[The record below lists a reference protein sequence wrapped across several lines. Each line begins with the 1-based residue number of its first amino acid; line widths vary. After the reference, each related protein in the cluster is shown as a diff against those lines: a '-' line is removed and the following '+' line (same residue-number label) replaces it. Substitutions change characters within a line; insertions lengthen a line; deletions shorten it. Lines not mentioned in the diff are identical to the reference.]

1 MTIQERIKEIEDE
14 IKKTQKNKATEK
26 HIGLLKARMSKLELE
41 EESHKKSGGYGFSVS
56 KSGDATMA
64 LVGYPNVGKSSLL
77 NALTNKKSTVGNFE
91 FTTLTV
97 IPGTLNY
104 NGAQIQILD
113 LPGIIDNAAL
123 GAGRG
128 REIISTIR
136 NVDLIVL
143 VTDIQLK
150 GLDRIIAELYKA
162 GIVLNRKKKNIAFK
176 RTNYGGL
183 RIHKP
188 RNVDIDNGD
197 IRDIAKEFKIV
208 NGDIYIRENIDMDDL
223 IDFFKGNI
231 VYIKSF
237 MVVNKIDM
245 PHDEEQLKRKLKD
258 FGNYIEVSA
267 ETGHNLESM
276 KNMIYKTLDMVR
288 VYMRNK
294 SGEVDYE
301 RPLILSEGATI
312 RDVSR
317 KISREMISTF
327 RYAIITGPTRKIEAR
342 VGLDYKVNDEDV
354 VTLIS
359 KY

>member
-1 MTIQERIKEIEDE
+1 MTIEDRIKEIEAE

-26 HIGLLKARMSKLELE
+26 HIGLLKARMSKLEIE
-41 EESHKKSGGYGFSVS
+41 EESHKKSGGGYGFSVP
-56 KSGDATMA
+56 KSGDATIA

-77 NALTNKKSTVGNFE
+77 NILTNKKSTVGNFE

-150 GLDRIIAELYKA
+150 GLDRIVSELYKA
-162 GIVLNRKKKNIAFK
+162 GIVLNKKRKDISLKK
-176 RTNYGGL
+176 TNYGGL

-188 RNVDIDNGD
+188 RHVDININD

-208 NGDIYIRENIDMDDL
+208 NGDIYIRENVDMDDL

-245 PHDEEQLKRKLKD
+245 PHDELLLKKKLS
-258 FGNYIEVSA
+258 GINYIEVSA
-267 ETGHNLESM
+267 TTGYNIEKM
-276 KNMIYKTLDMVR
+276 KENIYKSLDLVR
-288 VYMRNK
+288 IYMRNK
-294 SGEVDYE
+294 SGIVDYE
-301 RPLILSEGATI
+301 RPLILSEGSTV
-312 RDVSR
+312 RDVCR
-317 KISREMISTF
+317 KISREMIPSF
-327 RYAIITGPTRKIEAR
+327 RYAIITGPTRKIELR

-354 VTLIS
+354 ITLIS

>member
-1 MTIQERIKEIEDE
+1 MTIEERIREIEDE

-26 HIGLLKARMSKLELE
+26 HIGLLKAKMSKLELE

-56 KSGDATMA
+56 KSGDATIA

-77 NALTNKKSTVGNFE
+77 NILTNKKSTVGNFS

-136 NVDLIVL
+136 TVDLIVL

-150 GLDRIIAELYKA
+150 GLKRIISELYKA
-162 GIVLNRKKKNIAFK
+162 GIVLNRKRKDITFKKA
-176 RTNYGGL
+176 NYGGL

-188 RNVDIDNGD
+188 RHVDINISD

-208 NGDIYIRENIDMDDL
+208 NGDIYIRENVDIDDL

-245 PHDEEQLKRKLKD
+245 PHDENLLKKKLSD
-258 FGNYIEVSA
+258 TNYIEVSA
-267 ETGHNLESM
+267 TTGYNIESM
-276 KNMIYKTLDMVR
+276 KNLIYKSLDMVR
-288 VYMRNK
+288 IYMRNK
-294 SGEVDYE
+294 AGVVDYE
-301 RPLILSEGATI
+301 RPLILSEGSTV
-312 RDVSR
+312 RDVCR

-327 RYAIITGPTRKIEAR
+327 RYAIITGPSRKIELR
-342 VGLDYKVNDEDV
+342 VGLDYKVNDEDII
-354 VTLIS
+354 TLIS

>member
-1 MTIQERIKEIEDE
+1 MTIEERIKEIEDE

-26 HIGLLKARMSKLELE
+26 HIGILKARISRLEIE

-56 KSGDATMA
+56 KSGDATLA

-136 NVDLIVL
+136 NVDLIVM

-150 GLDRIIAELYKA
+150 GIERIVSELYKA
-162 GIVLNRKKKNIAFK
+162 GIVLNRKRKNIGFK

-183 RIHKP
+183 KIHKP
-188 RNVDIDNGD
+188 KNVDINNGD

-208 NGDIYIRENIDMDDL
+208 NGDIYIRESITMDDL

-245 PHDEEQLKRKLKD
+245 PHDELELKKKLNK
-258 FGNYIEVSA
+258 FGDYIEVSA
-267 ETGHNLESM
+267 ETGYNLENM
-276 KNMIYKTLDMVR
+276 KAKIYKSLDMVR
-288 VYMRNK
+288 IYMRNK

-301 RPLILSEGATI
+301 RPLILYEGATV

-342 VGLDYKVNDEDV
+342 VGLDYEVNDEDV
-354 VTLIS
+354 ITLIS

>member
-1 MTIQERIKEIEDE
+1 
-14 IKKTQKNKATEK
+14 
-26 HIGLLKARMSKLELE
+26 
-41 EESHKKSGGYGFSVS
+41 
-56 KSGDATMA
+56 
-64 LVGYPNVGKSSLL
+64 
-77 NALTNKKSTVGNFE
+77 
-91 FTTLTV
+91 
-97 IPGTLNY
+97 
-104 NGAQIQILD
+104 
-113 LPGIIDNAAL
+113 
-123 GAGRG
+123 
-128 REIISTIR
+128 
-136 NVDLIVL
+136 
-143 VTDIQLK
+143 
-150 GLDRIIAELYKA
+150 
-162 GIVLNRKKKNIAFK
+162 
-176 RTNYGGL
+176 
-183 RIHKP
+183 
-188 RNVDIDNGD
+188 
-197 IRDIAKEFKIV
+197 
-208 NGDIYIRENIDMDDL
+208 
-223 IDFFKGNI
+223 GNI